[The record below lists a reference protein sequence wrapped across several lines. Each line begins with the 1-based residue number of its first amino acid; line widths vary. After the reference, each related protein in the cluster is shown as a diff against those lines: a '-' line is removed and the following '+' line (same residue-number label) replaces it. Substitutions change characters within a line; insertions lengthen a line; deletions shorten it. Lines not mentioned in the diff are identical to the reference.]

1 LALSFSGPAALILFL
16 WQTVFEEGVRH
27 TEFRFMRRIV
37 HPLLILALGL
47 LLAPRSFGVEKSFGT
62 GKLIA
67 VEHKSR
73 DKVDMYL
80 VNTPVT
86 TAVPYFELRLHLGA
100 TDYIAE
106 YTPRHSEEELPGD
119 WKPGSEVEARIDKRH
134 LFLKR
139 PDVSEMQW
147 IITKRIAVNEKAAA
161 PVE

>member
-1 LALSFSGPAALILFL
+1 
-16 WQTVFEEGVRH
+16 
-27 TEFRFMRRIV
+27 MRRIV

-86 TAVPYFELRLHLGA
+86 TAVPYFELTLQLGA
-100 TDYIAE
+100 TNYVAE

-119 WKPGSEVEARIDKRH
+119 WKPGFDVEARIDKRH

-139 PDVSEMQW
+139 PDGSEMQW

-161 PVE
+161 KIN